1 MQAAIIFLCVGV
13 GIIHLSSIV
22 LLIFSLKAEKRT
34 DKKLWEIQAILPK
47 IIHVFIEKAKKILF
61 TIPQQ
66 NEKTPVK
73 RSFNISIKTEKIEGH
88 LLIYHISKFYQINMK
103 FGVRSCDKKK
113 KLNSKGITFYV
124 VLFSYSKRS

>member
-1 MQAAIIFLCVGV
+1 V
-13 GIIHLSSIV
+13 SP
-22 LLIFSLKAEKRT
+22 K
-34 DKKLWEIQAILPK
+34 ILPK